1 MVHAACVGAVLT
13 LLANNEAHAHYDPS
27 AEMREATIASI
38 TTDTINAEDDG
49 PRGVATTLRVRLGQS
64 RVLTAGEEA
73 YSTRSYS
80 ACATKISRAEF
91 WRNVVAIEVLASER

>member
-1 MVHAACVGAVLT
+1 MIRILIAATFVTAMVHAACVGAVLT

-38 TTDTINAEDDG
+38 TTVTINAEDDG
-49 PRGVATTLRVRLGQS
+49 PRGVATTLRAKLGQS

-80 ACATKISRAEF
+80 A
-91 WRNVVAIEVLASER
+91 